1 MYKLIF
7 FILLEFCF
15 VFGQTK
21 NPDQIL
27 KEVKNKFEKVNDYV
41 VNVDIKVDVSFLKI
55 PETRAKI
62 YFKQPDK
69 VRVFSENFALLPKEG
84 LNFSPLSFLK
94 NKYTAVFGEDTLLN
108 GHKVSLIKI
117 IPLDERSNIILTT
130 LWVDQQ
136 KDVIRKAESVTKFSG
151 TFTLEFSY
159 KNSPDSYALP
169 SEMTFSFNTENQSIP
184 QMFPG
189 DETDSQSQENKQKRK
204 KKLSE
209 GKVYISYFNYIV
221 NRGIPDSVFT
231 KQIKK

>member
-27 KEVKNKFEKVNDYV
+27 KEVKDKFDKVSDYV
-41 VNVDIKVDVSFLKI
+41 VNVDVKVDVSFLKI

-94 NKYTAVFGEDTLLN
+94 QKYTAVFGEDTLLN
-108 GHKVSLIKI
+108 GHKVSVIKI
-117 IPLDERSNIILTT
+117 IPLNERSNIILTT
-130 LWVDQQ
+130 LWIDQT
-136 KDVIRKAESVTKFSG
+136 KDVIRKAESVTKFNG
-151 TFTLEFSY
+151 TFSLEFSY
-159 KNSPDSYALP
+159 KNSPDGYALP
-169 SEMTFSFNTENQSIP
+169 SKMTFTFNTGNQSMP

-189 DETDSQSQENKQKRK
+189 DETDSQPQEKKQKRN

-209 GKVYISYFNYIV
+209 GKVYISYSNYNV
-221 NRGIPDSVFT
+221 NKGIPDSIFT
-231 KQIKK
+231 AQKEK